1 MYLNL
6 DLLYNVDIYLF
17 PLFYYNIN
25 SIHSQS
31 FVYCPITKKSAYQY
45 NNYNYDYIY
54 YDHITN
60 LCKCKNNKTGS
71 FYYDIDFITRYYT
84 KCKPIFLDKEH
95 IKYLKSNKR
104 IARNVS

>member
-17 PLFYYNIN
+17 PLFYYYSN
-25 SIHSQS
+25 SSQY
-31 FVYCPITKKSAYQY
+31 FVYCPITKKSVYQY

-60 LCKCKNNKTGS
+60 LFKCKNNETGS
-71 FYYDIDFITRYYT
+71 VYYGIDFIVKLYT
-84 KCKPIFLDKEH
+84 KCKPFFLEKEH

-104 IARNVS
+104 ITENVS